1 MQASRYG
8 LAASDPLPAQPDLAG
23 ITSVTDGQS
32 DATVADVATALDRV
46 YCGTM
51 SVEFD
56 AVEVR
61 NRPARGKFK

>member
-8 LAASDPLPAQPDLAG
+8 LAASDPLPVPSDLAG
-23 ITSVTDGQS
+23 ITSVTDGH
-32 DATVADVATALDRV
+32 DNATVADVATALDRV

-61 NRPARGKFK
+61 NSSGGI